1 VSFTAASAVSTRSST
16 GPSSSPSLSAPAR
29 HANSSSSSTEGFIF
43 AGAVANRDTTGSSP
57 ACEPS
62 AAAADGGSVTA
73 AAAAPSEAA
82 AAELA
87 PSLALE
93 SGVGGAMPS
102 PATCDAR
109 AAATASMP
117 ACSAPVIC
125 SAANFTWRPT
135 ASGVVADAVDLT
147 DGGV

>member
-1 VSFTAASAVSTRSST
+1 M
-16 GPSSSPSLSAPAR
+16 
-29 HANSSSSSTEGFIF
+29 

-62 AAAADGGSVTA
+62 SAAAADGGSVTA
-73 AAAAPSEAA
+73 AAAPPSEAA

-117 ACSAPVIC
+117 A
-125 SAANFTWRPT
+125 
-135 ASGVVADAVDLT
+135 
-147 DGGV
+147 